1 VRCEVRGTRIE
12 ATKQKNPRA
21 SILGPEAERRQKLK
35 QGEEDLRKR
44 HVSRGF
50 TLVELVLAIA
60 IGLVL
65 LGAVWTAVW
74 SGQRSSVGIER
85 KVTAGQDARMA
96 LEIMAAEIRMASFN
110 PLTAD
115 GMWVNPSD
123 CSVAVNQQW
132 RGLQEATASSIAIE
146 MDLDPDGICGNSG
159 NEIIR
164 YAHDPS
170 SGRITRETIRC
181 DSGSRTSSGGQPF
194 LGPIPSNPAVRTARV
209 INGGVP
215 LFRYYDGTGVELVN
229 LPADIHKIRRIGITL
244 LVESADADPG
254 TGQPRRMA
262 YSTSVVPRN
271 HGIRF

>member
-1 VRCEVRGTRIE
+1 MLR
-12 ATKQKNPRA
+12 
-21 SILGPEAERRQKLK
+21 ERKGLT
-35 QGEEDLRKR
+35 E
-44 HVSRGF
+44 GF
-50 TLVELVLAIA
+50 TLVEVVLAIA

-74 SGQRSSVGIER
+74 SGQRSSVSIEQ
-85 KVTAGQDARMA
+85 KVTTGQDARMA

-110 PLTAD
+110 PLAAD
-115 GMWVNPSD
+115 RMWVHPSD
-123 CSVAVNQQW
+123 CSAAANQQW
-132 RGLQEATASSIAIE
+132 RGLQEATALSITIE

-164 YAHDPS
+164 YAYDPP

-181 DSGSRTSSGGQPF
+181 DAGSRTSSGGQPF
-194 LGPIPSNPAVRTARV
+194 LGPILSHPVVKTLRV

-215 LFRYYDGTGVELVN
+215 LYRYYDGTGAEIVN

>member
-1 VRCEVRGTRIE
+1 
-12 ATKQKNPRA
+12 
-21 SILGPEAERRQKLK
+21 L
-35 QGEEDLRKR
+35 
-44 HVSRGF
+44 SRGF
-50 TLVELVLAIA
+50 TLVEVVLAVA

-74 SGQRSSVGIER
+74 SGQRSSVSIEQ
-85 KVTAGQDARMA
+85 KVTTGQDARMA

-110 PLTAD
+110 PFAAD
-115 GMWVNPSD
+115 RMWIDPSD
-123 CSVAVNQQW
+123 CSVAANQQW
-132 RGLQEATASSIAIE
+132 RGLQEATALSMTIE

-164 YAHDPS
+164 YAYDPP

-181 DSGSRTSSGGQPF
+181 DEGSRTNSGGQPF
-194 LGPIPSNPAVRTARV
+194 LGPILSHPAVKTLRV

-215 LFRYYDGTGVELVN
+215 LFRYYDGTGAEIVN